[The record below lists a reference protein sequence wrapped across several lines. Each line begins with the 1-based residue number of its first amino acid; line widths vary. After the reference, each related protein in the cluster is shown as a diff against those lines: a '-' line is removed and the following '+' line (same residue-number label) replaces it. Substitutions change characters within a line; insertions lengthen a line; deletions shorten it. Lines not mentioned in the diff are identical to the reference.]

1 MLTKTYNKVTGS
13 DTSSFAFF
21 NMILG
26 RDSDILKNVE

>member
-13 DTSSFAFF
+13 DTSSFAFS

-26 RDSDILKNVE
+26 KDSEILKNVE